1 MSKIITSFGIDD
13 VPFED
18 TRDFDNANKGF
29 IATRKDPIIKNKRGK
44 VVMDLNR
51 FDFMKAEAPTTV
63 NASLWRQG
71 QLNSLHGLFEVCEGI
86 YQIRGFDL
94 ANMTLVATEEGWIII
109 DVLTSEEVAAAAMEL
124 VAEHLGERPIK
135 AVIITHSHI
144 DHFGGINGVIS
155 EESVAAGEVD
165 IIAPEGFYESAI
177 SENILAGNAM
187 TRRSMYMFGTLLPT
201 CLLYT
206 SPSPRDRG

>member
-1 MSKIITSFGIDD
+1 MSKTITSFGIDD

-29 IATRKDPIIKNKRGK
+29 IATRKDPIIKNKKGR

-94 ANMTLVATEEGWIII
+94 ANMTLVATE
-109 DVLTSEEVAAAAMEL
+109 D
-124 VAEHLGERPIK
+124 
-135 AVIITHSHI
+135 
-144 DHFGGINGVIS
+144 
-155 EESVAAGEVD
+155 
-165 IIAPEGFYESAI
+165 
-177 SENILAGNAM
+177 
-187 TRRSMYMFGTLLPT
+187 

-206 SPSPRDRG
+206 SPSPRDATLSRMPSSA